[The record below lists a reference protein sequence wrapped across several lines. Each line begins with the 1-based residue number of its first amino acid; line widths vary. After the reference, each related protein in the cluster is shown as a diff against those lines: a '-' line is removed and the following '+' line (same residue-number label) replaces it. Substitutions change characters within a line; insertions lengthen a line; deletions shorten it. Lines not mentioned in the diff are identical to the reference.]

1 MHDLPMFMLETIN
14 KFLSAEFLSIIIHS
28 SLFLLGLDSSLLVCF
43 IVLLIWQLNVLML
56 GSTITINTSD
66 TIIGIIKL
74 LNLIFNR
81 HVVRLRVIQLLL

>member
-14 KFLSAEFLSIIIHS
+14 KFFSTEFLSIIHC

-56 GSTITINTSD
+56 GSTITIDTSD
-66 TIIGIIKL
+66 TVRGIIKL

-81 HVVRLRVIQLLL
+81 HVVRLRIIQLLL